1 MFRYLFGWLIPPKV
15 SLLKLTTGE
24 TLRKLYEEK
33 HMIQVRLGQFAHQK
47 PLLLKVINPFLTYL
61 GNGIVYYFKVV
72 KLINNMSATINEI
85 SSMDNKTF
93 LLGLVILRHNWNRF
107 VGVS

>member
-33 HMIQVRLGQFAHQK
+33 HMIQVRLMPLDFASQFLEFVGK
-47 PLLLKVINPFLTYL
+47 KLYKIMLFPLKL
-61 GNGIVYYFKVV
+61 
-72 KLINNMSATINEI
+72 KLILREIALFYTNLATNSRVCEA
-85 SSMDNKTF
+85 KYR
-93 LLGLVILRHNWNRF
+93 GLIPIKM
-107 VGVS
+107 